1 MDYFG
6 LVAEANTTFIDE
18 DGAGNPVN
26 RLKWLFGEQYDQM
39 MEAVRERGAW
49 RGRREVF
56 LKDLKPRQARH
67 LQEEDSIWFYL
78 IVTQFRNPCNGE
90 IAIYVDLKDITKEVR
105 QEEKIRRLQRQE
117 QALLKEMMPEH
128 VIQHLVQEKANSAEA
143 GASMSSSLESS
154 RGLLSLSGLQKR
166 ARTMAEYHPDVTV
179 FFCDIVTFTKIAA
192 RSTPGDVMD
201 MLNELFSLFDN
212 ISDFHS
218 IYKVETIGDW

>member
-1 MDYFG
+1 
-6 LVAEANTTFIDE
+6 
-18 DGAGNPVN
+18 
-26 RLKWLFGEQYDQM
+26 M

-56 LKDLKPRQARH
+56 LKDLKPRQARR

-78 IVTQFRNPCNGE
+78 IVTQFRNPCDGQL
-90 IAIYVDLKDITKEVR
+90 AIYVDLKDITKEVR
-105 QEEKIRRLQRQE
+105 QEEKIRGLQRQE

-128 VIQHLVQEKANSAEA
+128 VIQHLVQEKANSASAEA
-143 GASMSSSLESS
+143 GASTSSSLESS

-166 ARTMAEYHPDVTV
+166 AGTMAEYHPDVTV
-179 FFCDIVTFTKIAA
+179 FFCDIVGFTNVAA

-218 IYKVETIGDW
+218 IYKVETIGDWWVEDRLSLSLLPLD